1 MKPGEPPFPGST
13 RATLIAVMVYYVV
26 TNPGTDSPMST
37 QRAVEMQFPCAFP
50 IKAMGH
56 AHADFEA
63 RVLEIVRQHA
73 PGFADDAVQRRP
85 SVGGKYLS
93 ITVTIEAQSREQLD
107 AIYREL
113 SACEQVLVAL

>member
-1 MKPGEPPFPGST
+1 
-13 RATLIAVMVYYVV
+13 
-26 TNPGTDSPMST
+26 MST
-37 QRAVEMQFPCAFP
+37 HRAIEMQFPCAFP

-63 RVLEIVRQHA
+63 CVIEIVRHHA
-73 PGFADDAVQRRP
+73 PELGEDAVQRRP

-93 ITVTIEAQSREQLD
+93 ITVTIEAQSRDQLD

-113 SACEQVLVAL
+113 TACEQVLVAL